1 MIVVK
6 ECEECKWSEGLVWRV
21 GMKWRVMKSES
32 EVKTCLV
39 QVEETKQAVEQKEV
53 EKGSGDAKAEATTEA
68 TDKEWTSTSISCS
81 IFWLL
86 LSLEHLSVFK
96 CRETN

>member
-1 MIVVK
+1 
-6 ECEECKWSEGLVWRV
+6 
-21 GMKWRVMKSES
+21 MKSGS

-68 TDKEWTSTSISCS
+68 ADKE
-81 IFWLL
+81 
-86 LSLEHLSVFK
+86 
-96 CRETN
+96 